1 MLLELRNVTRA
12 FGGLKAVNQ
21 VSLELAQ
28 GETLGLI
35 GPNGAGKT
43 TLLNVI
49 AGVHPAS
56 SGAILFGG
64 EPITALAPE
73 SLCRRGISRTFQIAR
88 GFPHLTALENVE
100 VASFGE
106 HFGGSPL
113 PARNA
118 AEWLDFVGF
127 PRPPDI
133 LAGACTTSELK
144 RIDLARALASR
155 PRLLLLDEIFAGLTQ
170 AEVRQLI
177 HLLRSIRE
185 IGVALI
191 MVEHLMRV
199 IMQECSRIVVLCSG
213 EKIAQG
219 SPEEIAR
226 NPRVVDSY
234 LGAPDA

>member
-1 MLLELRNVTRA
+1 MLLELQNVTRA

-21 VSLELAQ
+21 VSLELSQ

-49 AGVHPAS
+49 AGVHRAS
-56 SGAILFGG
+56 SGAVFFCG
-64 EPITALAPE
+64 EPITGLPPE

-100 VASFGE
+100 VAGFGKDS
-106 HFGGSPL
+106 GGPPPRS
-113 PARNA
+113 A

-127 PRPPDI
+127 PRPPDT

-144 RIDLARALASR
+144 RIDLARALASI

-170 AEVRQLI
+170 AEVLQLI
-177 HLLRSIRE
+177 RLLRSIKE
-185 IGVALI
+185 MGVTLI

-199 IMQECSRIVVLCSG
+199 IMQECGRIVVLCSG
-213 EKIAQG
+213 EKIAEG
-219 SPEEIAR
+219 SPEQIAGD
-226 NPRVVDSY
+226 PRVVESY
-234 LGAPDA
+234 LGAPHA

>member
-1 MLLELRNVTRA
+1 MLLELRSVTRA

-21 VSLELAQ
+21 VSLELFQ

-56 SGAILFGG
+56 SGALFFHG
-64 EPITALAPE
+64 EPITGLTPE

-88 GFPHLTALENVE
+88 GFPHLTARENVE
-100 VASFGE
+100 VAVFGE
-106 HFGGSPL
+106 PSTRERH
-113 PARNA
+113 PARSA
-118 AEWLDFVGF
+118 AEWLDFVEF

-133 LAGACTTSELK
+133 LAGVCTTSELK
-144 RIDLARALASR
+144 RIDLARALASH
-155 PRLLLLDEIFAGLTQ
+155 PRLLLLDEIFAGLTH

-177 HLLRSIRE
+177 NLLRSIKE
-185 IGVALI
+185 MGVTLI

-199 IMQECSRIVVLCSG
+199 IMQECGRIVVLCSG
-213 EKIAQG
+213 EKIADG
-219 SPEEIAR
+219 SPAEITG
-226 NPRVVDSY
+226 NSRVVDSY
-234 LGAPDA
+234 LGTADA

>member
-1 MLLELRNVTRA
+1 MLLELRSVTRA

-21 VSLELAQ
+21 VSLELSQ

-49 AGVHPAS
+49 AGVHRPS
-56 SGAILFGG
+56 SGAVFFCG
-64 EPITALAPE
+64 EPITGLPPE

-100 VASFGE
+100 VAGFGKDP
-106 HFGGSPL
+106 GGAPPKS
-113 PARNA
+113 A

-127 PRPPDI
+127 PRPPDT

-144 RIDLARALASR
+144 RIDLARALASN

-170 AEVRQLI
+170 AEVLQLT
-177 HLLRSIRE
+177 HLLRSIKE
-185 IGVALI
+185 MGVALI

-199 IMQECSRIVVLCSG
+199 IMQECGRIVVLCSG
-213 EKIAQG
+213 EKIAEG
-219 SPEEIAR
+219 SPKEIAGD
-226 NPRVVDSY
+226 PRVVDSY
-234 LGAPDA
+234 LGAPHA